1 RRRMETIIPPTP
13 KNTAFLSKTAAARTR
28 FAGYGA
34 RMEDEYF
41 TTPNGPTLVTNWP
54 REIAEVEAR
63 TMKLRAHAPPHDE
76 AVLRRYPR
84 ARVLQ

>member
-1 RRRMETIIPPTP
+1 
-13 KNTAFLSKTAAARTR
+13 
-28 FAGYGA
+28 
-34 RMEDEYF
+34 MEDEYF

-63 TMKLRAHAPPHDE
+63 TMKLRASAPPHDE

-84 ARVLQ
+84 ARVIQ